1 MIADRLSQALEG
13 LGEFSDASAACEAG
27 LAKSPQEQTL
37 LRLRQVIAQKLADA
51 QANDG
56 TFMFCA
62 NNATNTVDERRAIRG
77 GTADAALLGQV
88 QAAGTGTIRASR
100 TLQSG
105 EDVLG
110 GTPLGREMAYVDL
123 RDGAWEVLLRAASS
137 LDPRCR
143 FTAAKALQHAVLHEE
158 YYERVVTGGGVR
170 AFCLL
175 VNTRPLAR
183 MSIVS
188 SF

>member
-1 MIADRLSQALEG
+1 
-13 LGEFSDASAACEAG
+13 
-27 LAKSPQEQTL
+27 
-37 LRLRQVIAQKLADA
+37 
-51 QANDG
+51 
-56 TFMFCA
+56 MFCA

-88 QAAGTGTIRASR
+88 QAVGTGTIRASR